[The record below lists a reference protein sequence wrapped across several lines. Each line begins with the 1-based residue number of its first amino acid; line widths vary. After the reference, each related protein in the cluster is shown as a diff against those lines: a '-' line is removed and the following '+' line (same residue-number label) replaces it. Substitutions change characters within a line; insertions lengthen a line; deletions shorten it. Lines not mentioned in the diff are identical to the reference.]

1 MKRVLSL
8 TLLAIVWAMD
18 GCRSKAVTSEY
29 AKPTATVSPG
39 EGVIVLPPDSPKL
52 AQLRVEPVQTAKVPV
67 DEITAPCKVDANP
80 NRISRVALPVAG
92 RIVRVNVKLGDSVA
106 SGQSL
111 LEIESPDADA
121 AIAGYTQSVH
131 ALNQANANLAQ
142 FKSALVK
149 AQVDYDRSADLF
161 EHQAIAEKDLLNVR
175 TALDQAKAAVQVA
188 HDGVESARAVCEQAR
203 QRLTLLGLKETRANQ
218 RIIVRSPLSGKVLEL
233 SAVAGEYRND
243 TSAAVMTISDLRTVW
258 VTSDV
263 PENSIRFI
271 KIGEPVEIALDAYPG
286 ENFRGRVAR
295 VADTLDPKTR
305 TVKAMIELD
314 NPGGRLRPEMFGR
327 ITLSSATTEAPV
339 VPSGAVVQDGERH
352 LVCVQ
357 LDPGRFRWREVITG
371 NRSGNVIAITE
382 GLSAGERIVTDGVFL
397 LKQ

>member
-1 MKRVLSL
+1 
-8 TLLAIVWAMD
+8 
-18 GCRSKAVTSEY
+18 
-29 AKPTATVSPG
+29 
-39 EGVIVLPPDSPKL
+39 VIVLPPDSPKL

-263 PENSIRFI
+263 PENSIRF
-271 KIGEPVEIALDAYPG
+271 
-286 ENFRGRVAR
+286 
-295 VADTLDPKTR
+295 
-305 TVKAMIELD
+305 
-314 NPGGRLRPEMFGR
+314 
-327 ITLSSATTEAPV
+327 
-339 VPSGAVVQDGERH
+339 
-352 LVCVQ
+352 
-357 LDPGRFRWREVITG
+357 
-371 NRSGNVIAITE
+371 
-382 GLSAGERIVTDGVFL
+382 
-397 LKQ
+397 